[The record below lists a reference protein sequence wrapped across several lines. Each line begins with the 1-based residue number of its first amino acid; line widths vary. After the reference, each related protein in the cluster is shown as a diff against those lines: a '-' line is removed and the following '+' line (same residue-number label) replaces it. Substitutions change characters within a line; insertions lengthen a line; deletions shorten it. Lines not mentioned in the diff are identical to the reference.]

1 MSQLSNKESLPDD
14 DIDLENTYYTT
25 QTILTPK
32 NKYYI
37 ITSTFIKK
45 YIHNYNHFFNIIEE
59 FYQNN
64 NLSSTKQ
71 QNITIKET
79 YNPSNM
85 TQLDT
90 FLYSIPNSKDIFF
103 YLFDSII
110 FFSKSISILNKSNIF
125 PVYLDKSNIHFHTNK
140 NIPCITNL
148 SICYCKQN
156 NHTNNTEYNISPQEF
171 LFETC
176 NNIELSS
183 FTSPDILALNY
194 ACTNKIKTFENKH
207 VHDIITIIEN
217 KYSSIIPPNIYI
229 GLYEDI
235 KKYMNEYYLH
245 MSLNSILNYNAENFN
260 KHSSY
265 SILLIYISTI
275 TQFFHTNN
283 NTINNIF
290 IQPFVKYLNPKLSI
304 NIELIYNQLIH
315 IFREKSLQNSNM
327 FEIIHSASKRNN

>member
-1 MSQLSNKESLPDD
+1 MSQLSNKISLPDHD
-14 DIDLENTYYTT
+14 MDLENTYYTT

-37 ITSTFIKK
+37 TTSTFIKK
-45 YIHNYNHFFNIIEE
+45 YIHNYKHFFNVIEE
-59 FYQNN
+59 FNQNN

-79 YNPSNM
+79 YNTSNM
-85 TQLDT
+85 TKFDT
-90 FLYSIPNSKDIFF
+90 FLYSVNNSKDVFF

-110 FFSKSISILNKSNIF
+110 FFSKSINILNKSNIF
-125 PVYLDKSNIHFHTNK
+125 PIYLDKENIHFHTNK

-148 SICYCKQN
+148 SLCYCKKN
-156 NHTNNTEYNISPQEF
+156 NHTNNIESNISPQDF

-176 NNIELSS
+176 NNTELSS
-183 FTSPDILALNY
+183 FISPDILAVKY
-194 ACTNKIKTFENKH
+194 ACSNKIKTFEKKH
-207 VHDIITIIEN
+207 IHNIITIIEN
-217 KYSSIIPPNIYI
+217 QYSSIIPPNIYI
-229 GLYEDI
+229 GLYDDI

-275 TQFFHTNN
+275 SQFFHTNN

-304 NIELIYNQLIH
+304 NTELIYNKLIH
-315 IFREKSLQNSNM
+315 IFREKSLENSNM
-327 FEIIHSASKRNN
+327 FEIIHSAYKRNN